1 LAAATKG
8 RQPSRAVPADSE
20 EERLRRV
27 RRERRWRR
35 AAGSVLIAVAFVAV
49 AIAIS
54 RGTGAGPPKPGS
66 PQARA
71 DASAVARLL
80 RGVPQSGVT
89 LGSPRAPVTVIEF
102 ADLECSVC
110 QAFALGAER
119 QLISH
124 QVRSGEVKLEYRSL
138 CTATC
143 AGPLGRGGFAGQ
155 QAAAYAAGRQNLA
168 WYYVQIFYAEQGSE
182 GTAYVTPYYLDG
194 LARQVPG
201 LRYRKWRSDSALKQ
215 LHEAVAVDKRAAARQ
230 GFNTTPTIVVTGP
243 RGRAHAIVGEPSY
256 GMLLAAIKSVA

>member
-1 LAAATKG
+1 M
-8 RQPSRAVPADSE
+8 
-20 EERLRRV
+20 
-27 RRERRWRR
+27 RRERRLRR
-35 AAGSVLIAVAFVAV
+35 TAGLVLIAVAFVAV

-71 DASAVARLL
+71 DASAVTRLL

-89 LGSPRAPVTVIEF
+89 LGSPRAPVTVTEF

-124 QVRSGEVKLEYRSL
+124 EVRSGRVKLVYRSL

-143 AGPLGRGGFAGQ
+143 TGPLGSDGFAGQ

-168 WYYVQIFYAEQGSE
+168 WYYVQLFYAEQGSE
-182 GTAYVTPYYLDG
+182 GTAYVSPRYLDG

-201 LRYRKWRSDSALKQ
+201 LDYLEWRSDSALKQ
-215 LHEAVAVDKRAAARQ
+215 LHEAVAADERAAARR

-243 RGRAHAIVGEPSY
+243 RRRAHTIIGEPSY
-256 GMLLAAIKSVA
+256 GMLRAAIKSVT